1 MTTAEILRAVWLN
14 ELTALVIL
22 IALVIG
28 TVLVLRYVD
37 RRWTFYP
44 RKRQRVWFYERG
56 LKR

>member
-1 MTTAEILRAVWLN
+1 MTTQEIIRDVWQS
-14 ELTALVIL
+14 ELVALAML

-44 RKRQRVWFYERG
+44 RKRQRVQFHERG
-56 LKR
+56 L